1 MSDEVSTDPLP
12 ERPNREGG
20 SAQADPGK
28 DSAGSGEAEQQ
39 SAKAGA
45 TEDDAKR
52 ATKEPGSGSRRY
64 EYLRE
69 ANRQT
74 VGGDQVFGG
83 KVGGDQV
90 FGDKNYYMGDTRTRA
105 RPSPLSSALI
115 EGIRVAF
122 VRPDGWDDVHAW
134 VKGRAITILTG
145 RRGWGKQGAAVRLM
159 LGAPDRQL
167 FQLHQGL
174 EFTELADQI
183 EQGLQAR
190 APEASC
196 VGFLLDEPQQLAG
209 LTCSVLQ
216 GVEETLQQAG
226 AQLILTIGSDL
237 SGLDQDLARF
247 VTDLQGP
254 PDFKCIVAHRLAHE
268 IEQDHADKLLAE
280 PANRQLVTELLADD
294 ASCSRSVALADEL
307 AAEHRNFLDSGEFR
321 LQRIRQRVLGHG
333 ASFIESWFAR
343 LPDTRSRALAISLAV
358 LSGLSYECVTG
369 GSLKLLAKLDLT
381 TPSQLVMSSGDDI
394 APEGIRPFRMTR
406 RERLEK
412 LNARAEQAE
421 IQGLYGVSRSEIV
434 AYKDHDFAA
443 KVLRHAWSGFDVQ
456 DILLYWLKELAEDPS
471 EQVRIRAGL
480 AIGQLACWSF
490 EYLCHSALVP
500 WAKSDVEERREAVAY
515 ALSRIVS
522 TEPQLRSNARRLA
535 ARWYGSDDL
544 NDQATAARVYG
555 LALGAIE
562 PVAAIGALTRLLAVE
577 DIWVTIAVGE
587 GITDLLAPNLE
598 S

>member
-1 MSDEVSTDPLP
+1 
-12 ERPNREGG
+12 
-20 SAQADPGK
+20 
-28 DSAGSGEAEQQ
+28 
-39 SAKAGA
+39 
-45 TEDDAKR
+45 
-52 ATKEPGSGSRRY
+52 
-64 EYLRE
+64 
-69 ANRQT
+69 
-74 VGGDQVFGG
+74 
-83 KVGGDQV
+83 
-90 FGDKNYYMGDTRTRA
+90 
-105 RPSPLSSALI
+105 
-115 EGIRVAF
+115 
-122 VRPDGWDDVHAW
+122 
-134 VKGRAITILTG
+134 
-145 RRGWGKQGAAVRLM
+145 
-159 LGAPDRQL
+159 
-167 FQLHQGL
+167 
-174 EFTELADQI
+174 
-183 EQGLQAR
+183 
-190 APEASC
+190 
-196 VGFLLDEPQQLAG
+196 
-209 LTCSVLQ
+209 
-216 GVEETLQQAG
+216 
-226 AQLILTIGSDL
+226 
-237 SGLDQDLARF
+237 
-247 VTDLQGP
+247 
-254 PDFKCIVAHRLAHE
+254 
-268 IEQDHADKLLAE
+268 
-280 PANRQLVTELLADD
+280 
-294 ASCSRSVALADEL
+294 L

-421 IQGLYGVSRSEIV
+421 IHGLYGVSRSEIV

-598 S
+598 SAGPGAGASSGDLVNKALTALIGAMADRERAQMAQLASLMVAGGLVINAPGQDRTNVEWPTLLWLTQSSAQTREPIVTMWRHMLNIEFHHRLAEGVMADWAGCAEADQQVRESFLRLARAIVRGQPRCHAILSRYAELWASSQNLESLPLVSASLRALLAAESEAA